1 MTRLA
6 PIVLAATLIGCAA
19 PQHTVDVVRSCA
31 HVDTS
36 ALRRCHVPPLPDSDG
51 EAVLTLWHAL
61 QLCVDAARAA
71 IEQIEADVR
80 D

>member
-1 MTRLA
+1 MGRA
-6 PIVLAATLIGCAA
+6 LAAIAAIALCGCAA
-19 PQHTVDVVRSCA
+19 RAPTVDVVRSCA

-36 ALRRCHVPPLPDSDG
+36 ALRRCDVPPLPDSDG
-51 EAVLTLWHAL
+51 DAVLTLWHAL